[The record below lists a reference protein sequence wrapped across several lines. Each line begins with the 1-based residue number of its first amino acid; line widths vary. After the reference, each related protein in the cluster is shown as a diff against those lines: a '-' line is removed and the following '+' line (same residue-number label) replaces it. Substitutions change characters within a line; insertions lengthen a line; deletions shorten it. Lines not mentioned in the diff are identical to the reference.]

1 MIQKKSLKDAIQNS
15 EIISVV
21 GGLLNIGSALL
32 YKGVIN
38 NSDFNSLTTTGYYFI
53 QSNVSN
59 GPNTYW
65 GYLYVFYFSEQIVQ
79 IFIPNINTTA
89 ISIRRAVKSL
99 LNIPWY
105 QWKVE
110 AV

>member
-1 MIQKKSLKDAIQNS
+1 MGFFVTEMFKK
-15 EIISVV
+15 VPV

-38 NSDFNSLTTTGYYFI
+38 NSDFNFLTTTGYYFI
-53 QSNVSN
+53 QNNVSN

-79 IFIPNINTTA
+79 IFIPNTNTAA